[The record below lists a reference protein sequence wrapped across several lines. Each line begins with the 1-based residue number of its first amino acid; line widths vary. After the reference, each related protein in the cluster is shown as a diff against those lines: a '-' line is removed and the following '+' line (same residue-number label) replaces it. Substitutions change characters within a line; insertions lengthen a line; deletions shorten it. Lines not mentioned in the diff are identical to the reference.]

1 MTEENKETSQP
12 VSTEA
17 LKEKVVE
24 AIKTVYDPEIPVDVF
39 ELGLIYDINI
49 IPPLN
54 KVHILMTLT
63 TPSCPSAE
71 QIPGEIQLAA
81 KEVEGVTDVEIELTF
96 EPPYTT
102 DMMSDE
108 AKLELGFM

>member
-1 MTEENKETSQP
+1 MSENKESVSP
-12 VSTEA
+12 VSNTE
-17 LKEKVVE
+17 LKDKIVT

-71 QIPGEIQLAA
+71 QIPGEIEQVV
-81 KEVEGVTDVEIELTF
+81 KSVEEVSDVEIELTF

-102 DMMSDE
+102 DMMSEE
-108 AKLELGFM
+108 AKLELGFL